1 MEKTKQGT
9 GRRIRLATLNDLDE
23 LLALYAHARD
33 FMARSGNPTQWGTSR
48 PTPEQVRE
56 GVVRCVSF
64 VCEENGR
71 IAAAFEFSDGPD
83 PTYLVIRE
91 GAWVNESAPYRV
103 IHKLAS
109 YGNGAG
115 WFCLDW
121 CWSQFRNLRIDT
133 HRDNIPMQ
141 ALLKKCGFVYCGLI
155 DTLHDGERLAY
166 QKIAD

>member
-1 MEKTKQGT
+1 MILMSCW
-9 GRRIRLATLNDLDE
+9 RFMRM
-23 LLALYAHARD
+23 HARSWL
-33 FMARSGNPTQWGTSR
+33 AAETRHSGER
-48 PTPEQVRE
+48 PDRHRNRC
-56 GVVRCVSF
+56 GRAFVRCVSF

-115 WFCLDW
+115 RFCLDW